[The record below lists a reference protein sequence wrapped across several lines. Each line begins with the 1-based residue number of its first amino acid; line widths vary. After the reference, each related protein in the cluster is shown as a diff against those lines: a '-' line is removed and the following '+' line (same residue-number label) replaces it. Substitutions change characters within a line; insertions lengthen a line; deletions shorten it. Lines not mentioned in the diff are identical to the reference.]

1 MHDSNGRHK
10 RQINTNT
17 IANSEVSIY
26 SGTKLKRCASLPAQ
40 KQPNAYAKDMPNLKT
55 QRESSVESLGKL
67 YEIEHH
73 LLFIGTFRSYFL
85 LFALN
90 YYYIKNDFG

>member
-55 QRESSVESLGKL
+55 QRESSVESLGKFYDTRIEFVIHL
-67 YEIEHH
+67 Y
-73 LLFIGTFRSYFL
+73 FSFVFSTFCF
-85 LFALN
+85 
-90 YYYIKNDFG
+90 

>member
-55 QRESSVESLGKL
+55 QRESSVESLGKF
-67 YEIEHH
+67 YEIERN
-73 LLFIGTFRSYFL
+73 LLFIWSFRSYIFYIL
-85 LFALN
+85 LL
-90 YYYIKNDFG
+90 IVT